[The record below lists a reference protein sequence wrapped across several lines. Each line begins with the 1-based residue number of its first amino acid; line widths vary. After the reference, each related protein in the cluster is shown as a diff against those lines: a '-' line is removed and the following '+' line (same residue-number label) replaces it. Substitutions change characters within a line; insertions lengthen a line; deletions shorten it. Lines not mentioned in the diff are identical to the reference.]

1 MKLSLKYLF
10 LLFLPIIF
18 YSFIRSNK
26 NNFFQNSYKKNYN
39 NQGIIG
45 VWKTK
50 NNDLKVEVFEVN
62 GTIYGRLVD
71 FLCNHK
77 EKLPLID
84 HKDVKNPDPKNRNRS
99 WLNTIVLFG
108 LKKNGSNKF
117 SGGFIYDLNNGKTYN
132 ASITFNNNIITVRA
146 YWGIAFFGKSLV
158 FEKVH

>member
-84 HKDVKNPDPKNRNRS
+84 HKDVKNPDPKYRNRS

-108 LKKNGSNKF
+108 LKKMVAINLAEVLF
-117 SGGFIYDLNNGKTYN
+117 MI
-132 ASITFNNNIITVRA
+132 SIMEKLIMLLLRLII
-146 YWGIAFFGKSLV
+146 I
-158 FEKVH
+158 